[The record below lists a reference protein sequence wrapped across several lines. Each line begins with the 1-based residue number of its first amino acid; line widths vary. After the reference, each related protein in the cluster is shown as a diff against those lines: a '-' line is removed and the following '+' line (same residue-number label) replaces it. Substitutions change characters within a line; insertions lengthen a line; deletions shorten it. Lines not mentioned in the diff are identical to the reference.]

1 MNIPPYLKLS
11 YWFNPNPAPLMPWA
25 DRFLPI
31 LFSVFLFVGIII
43 RLVTLRQGLEKMTKR
58 ALIRAGNSLIVYG
71 LFGLVLYLLTF
82 ERVTVL
88 SARVGYLIW
97 VALFAWSVWKIVKYV
112 RVDIPAVEKR
122 REERARL
129 EKWMPKRK

>member
-1 MNIPPYLKLS
+1 M
-11 YWFNPNPAPLMPWA
+11 
-25 DRFLPI
+25 
-31 LFSVFLFVGIII
+31 V

-71 LFGLVLYLLTF
+71 LFGLLLYFLTF
-82 ERVTVL
+82 ERVAVL
-88 SARVGYLIW
+88 SARIGYLIW

-122 REERARL
+122 REERAKFD
-129 EKWMPKRK
+129 KWLPKRK